1 MRLRCY
7 NLLTVLRLRGI
18 LRTSTVNIPSL
29 LVLVLT
35 LSACAQRAPLPTA
48 APPAV
53 THASQLAPVR
63 ATMDRYADVSLRDDY
78 RYMEDLKH
86 PDTAQWVAS
95 QNARTRASLDGIP
108 GRKQL
113 IERIEALHNVTGDQ
127 VHWLTTSNTGQLF
140 FLKQKFNEATAKLYR
155 REGLR
160 TPDILVFDP
169 ESVRPDHVELASI
182 NVVSISPDGRYACVV
197 VTLDETELGTMLIID
212 VGTGAPIGESV
223 PHIWGEQAAQWSSDS
238 TFFFYNRAAVSLDEV
253 PDKLFKAQRL
263 TRRTVGAGRETDV
276 PIAGSDVLAGPPVGQ
291 TDWVF
296 YGETAASEYVLVSVY
311 AGVGGTAQIYS
322 ARRADVLA
330 GRAVWRAITRES
342 DEVRGF
348 DLIDQWLYVRTSKG
362 AGRFR
367 LLRYDLSQ
375 PESPP
380 QTVLPEQTDVLTGM
394 VFARDGIYIVLS
406 NGATE
411 RLMWTA
417 HPRPDGS
424 VPPLEQVTLPGTG
437 AISLDDGNIWNDGVI
452 LTISAWTSG
461 PRVLHVRRGGEAVD
475 TALVLPLKESFD
487 QFASR
492 DAACIADD
500 GARVPIS
507 IVAHK
512 DTPASGKNPTLLIGY
527 GGYGDTLRPRFAQ
540 AWIAFLE
547 QGGVLAYANPRGS
560 GAHGESWYRAG
571 VGATKANT
579 WRDMNACAK
588 LLFDEGLTG
597 PAYLA
602 IRGSS
607 MGGVAAGRAI
617 TEAPERYAAAVI
629 DVGITDAIRFIAA
642 TANGPNHEKEMGDV
656 KTTEGVQ
663 QLLKMSMQHHIRD
676 GVPYPAVLFTH
687 GSQDNRVAP
696 WLSVKA
702 AARLMAAT
710 ASNRP
715 ILLRL
720 DDEAGHGSSP
730 SGAVSIDEIADVMAF
745 VLWQTGHVGFQAVQ

>member
-1 MRLRCY
+1 MMVLLRD
-7 NLLTVLRLRGI
+7 LLRMPMLKF
-18 LRTSTVNIPSL
+18 PSL
-29 LVLVLT
+29 LVLVLA
-35 LSACAQRAPLPTA
+35 LSACAHRAPIPTA
-48 APPAV
+48 APHTATNP
-53 THASQLAPVR
+53 SQLAPVR
-63 ATMDRYADVSLRDDY
+63 ATMDRYANVSLRDDY

-95 QNARTRASLDGIP
+95 QNARTRESLDGIP

-113 IERIEALHNVTGDQ
+113 AERIEALHAVTGDQ
-127 VHWLTTSNTGQLF
+127 VYWLTSTNKGRLF
-140 FLKQKFNEATAKLYR
+140 FLKQKINEPTAKLYR

-160 TPDILVFDP
+160 GPDILVFDP
-169 ESVRPDHVELASI
+169 ETVRPTNAEAATI
-182 NVVSISPDGRYACVV
+182 NVVSASPDGRHASVV
-197 VTLDETELGTMLIID
+197 VTSDETELGTLWIID
-212 VGTGAPIGESV
+212 VETGTPVGEAV
-223 PHIWGEQAAQWSSDS
+223 PHIWGEQAAQWSSDGQY
-238 TFFFYNRAAVSLDEV
+238 FFYNRAAVSLDEV

-276 PIAGSDVLAGPPVGQ
+276 PVAGSDVPAGPPASV

-296 YGETAASEYVLVSVY
+296 YGETAASEFALVSLY
-311 AGVGGTAQIYS
+311 GGVGGTARIYS

-330 GRAVWRAITRES
+330 GRAAWRAITQES

-362 AGRFR
+362 AGRFQ
-367 LLRYDLSQ
+367 LLRYDLVR
-375 PESPP
+375 PDSPP
-380 QTVLPEQTDVLTGM
+380 QSVIPEQADVLTGM
-394 VFARDGIYIVLS
+394 VFAKDGIYIVLS

-411 RLMWTA
+411 RLMWTT
-417 HPRPDGS
+417 HPQADGS
-424 VPPLEQVTLPGTG
+424 VPPLVQIEVPGAG
-437 AISLDDGNIWNDGVI
+437 AISLEDGNIWNDGVM

-461 PRVLHVRRGGEAVD
+461 PRVLHVRRAGDVID
-475 TALVLPLKESFD
+475 TELVLPLKESFD
-487 QFASR
+487 QFSSR
-492 DAACIADD
+492 DAACIAED

-512 DTPASGKNPTLLIGY
+512 DTLTTGKNPTLLIGY

-540 AWIAFLE
+540 AWMAFLE

-560 GAHGESWYRAG
+560 GAYGESWYRAG

-588 LLFDEGLTG
+588 LLIDEGLTA
-597 PAYLA
+597 PEYLA

-617 TEAPERYAAAVI
+617 TDAPERYAAAVI

-656 KTTEGVQ
+656 KTAEGVQ

-676 GVPYPAVLFTH
+676 GVRYPAVLFTH

-702 AARLMAAT
+702 AARLIAAT
-710 ASNRP
+710 ASQRP
-715 ILLRL
+715 IFLRL
-720 DDEAGHGSSP
+720 DEEAGHGSSP
-730 SGAVSIDEIADVMAF
+730 SGAVSIDEMADVMAF
-745 VLWQTGHVGFQAVQ
+745 VLWQTGHAGFQATQ